1 VGPSLAVLF
10 LVNVLNI
17 YDRQVLSAV
26 VEPLRHAFSLTDT
39 QLGLLPALFTVVYAV
54 AGLPL
59 GRAADTGSRRR
70 LLALGIAVWAALT
83 ALGGLAANFGM
94 LMGTRLGVGIGEAV
108 CAPAATS
115 WIGDLVPATRRARAM
130 AGFMM
135 AVPVGIMLSLAISG
149 PVAQAYGWRAAMT
162 LAAIPAMALVPA
174 VLWLPEPARAAAPA
188 SGRQSLSFLRLPAF
202 WWIAASGAIVNS
214 ALYSFSYFLPAFLT
228 RVHGLTVG
236 QAGLWTGIGSGAAGI
251 AGAVV
256 AGAWGDRT
264 PRLRLAAIAALLAAF
279 PVFSALRLPAGSAL
293 GVTALAMVGYG
304 LLQTYY
310 GLVYAA
316 LHDVVAPALRGT
328 AMSAYLMVSYL
339 CGASFG
345 PLLTGRLS
353 DHFAHAASVAG
364 LGAEAA
370 KAVGLHDAMYG
381 IPVLCLMLAAVL
393 WRGGRTQTVVLL
405 RRDGPLQ
412 SDAASS
418 FQEPPANA

>member
-1 VGPSLAVLF
+1 MKPKCEPLVSLAVLF

-26 VEPLRHAFSLTDT
+26 VEPLRRDFHLSDT
-39 QLGLLPALFTVVYAV
+39 QLGLLPALFTVLYAV

-70 LLALGIAVWAALT
+70 LLASGIAVWAVLT
-83 ALGGLAANFGM
+83 ALGGAAMSYGALLA
-94 LMGTRLGVGIGEAV
+94 TRLGVGIGEAV

-115 WIGDLVPATRRARAM
+115 WIADVVPAMRRARAM

-162 LAAIPAMALVPA
+162 LAAVPAMALVPA
-174 VLWLPEPARAAAPA
+174 VLWLPEPARASASPQAAR
-188 SGRQSLSFLRLPAF
+188 SYSFLRLRAF

-251 AGAVV
+251 AGAVG
-256 AGAWGDRT
+256 AGLFGDNGRMG
-264 PRLRLAAIAALLAAF
+264 RMRLAAVAALLAAPPIF
-279 PVFSALRLPAGSAL
+279 AALRLPVGSAAA
-293 GVTALAMVGYG
+293 VTVLAMLGYG

-328 AMSAYLMVSYL
+328 AMAAYLMVGYL

-345 PLLTGRLS
+345 PVLTGRLS
-353 DHFAHAASVAG
+353 DHFARAASAAG
-364 LGAEAA
+364 LTPEAA
-370 KAVGLHDAMYG
+370 RAVGLHDAMYA
-381 IPVLCLMLAAVL
+381 IPALCVALAVVL
-393 WRGGRTQTVVLL
+393 WQGAGEQRLL
-405 RRDGPLQ
+405 
-412 SDAASS
+412 S
-418 FQEPPANA
+418 

>member
-1 VGPSLAVLF
+1 VRSKAVGPSLAVLF

-59 GRAADTGSRRR
+59 GRAADTMSRRH
-70 LLALGIAVWAALT
+70 LLAYGIAVWASLT
-83 ALGGLAANFGM
+83 ALGGMAASYGALLA
-94 LMGTRLGVGIGEAV
+94 TRLGVGIGEAV

-115 WIGDLVPATRRARAM
+115 WIGDLVPSTRRARAM

-135 AVPVGIMLSLAISG
+135 AVPVGIMLSLGISG
-149 PVAQAYGWRAAMT
+149 AVAQAYGWRITMA
-162 LAAIPAMALVPA
+162 LAAVPAMALVPA
-174 VLWLPEPARAAAPA
+174 VLWLPEPARASAPA
-188 SGRQSLSFLRLPAF
+188 PARQSLAFLRLAPF

-236 QAGLWTGIGSGAAGI
+236 QAGLWTGIGSGVAGI
-251 AGAVV
+251 AGAAAV
-256 AGAWGDRT
+256 ARFGDRAG
-264 PRLRLAAIAALLAAF
+264 RMRLAATAALLAAPPIF
-279 PVFSALRLPAGSAL
+279 AALRLPAGSAL
-293 GVTALAMVGYG
+293 AVTALAMLGYG
-304 LLQTYY
+304 LLQSYY

-316 LHDVVAPALRGT
+316 LHDVVQPALRGT

-353 DHFAHAASVAG
+353 DHFARSSG
-364 LGAEAA
+364 LAPEAA
-370 KAVGLHDAMYG
+370 KAVGLHEAMYV
-381 IPVLCLMLAAVL
+381 IPALCLMLAWVL
-393 WRGGRTQTVVLL
+393 WRGGRA
-405 RRDGPLQ
+405 R
-412 SDAASS
+412 AS
-418 FQEPPANA
+418 